1 MLGAVLPLLLGAAPI
16 TIAGGGDVLL
26 GRGVERYIE
35 ANGADAVVAGIAR
48 ALAGTDLALV
58 NLEGPLSRCAA
69 PAPKRYPL
77 HAAPR
82 RVELLRAAH
91 VDVVSLANNHA
102 LDCGSEGLMESVR
115 VLREAGIAAAG
126 VEEGGP
132 QPLVVMERRGRRIGV
147 LAYSAVDDGAWEP
160 RGPRYAMLLP
170 SSLDEIRAAR
180 TQVNVLVV
188 AIHWGREERTEPIR
202 GQHEW
207 ARRIAAAGAD
217 VVIGHHAHV
226 LQPVAKVGDA
236 VVFYGLG
243 NLLFDRSGP
252 AGAVARIEVGNG
264 APRWKLLPIR
274 IDGGRTVVEPSER

>member
-1 MLGAVLPLLLGAAPI
+1 MLGGILALTLAVQPV
-16 TIAGGGDVLL
+16 TIAAGGDVLL

-35 ANGADAVVAGIAR
+35 ANGPDAVVAGMAR
-48 ALAGTDLALV
+48 ALAGTDLAFV

-77 HAAPR
+77 HSDPR
-82 RVELLRAAH
+82 RVELLLAAH

-102 LDCGSEGLMESVR
+102 LDCGPEGLVESVR

-160 RGPRYAMLLP
+160 RGLRYAMLLP

-180 TQVNVLVV
+180 TQVDVLVV
-188 AIHWGREERTEPIR
+188 SIHWGQEERTEPVR
-202 GQHEW
+202 DQRAW
-207 ARRIAAAGAD
+207 ARRVVGGGAD

-226 LQPVAKVGDA
+226 LQPVEKVGDA
-236 VVFYGLG
+236 LVFYGLG
-243 NLLFDRSGP
+243 NLVFDRSGP
-252 AGAVARIEVGNG
+252 AGAVARIEVGDG

-274 IDGGRTVVEPSER
+274 IDGGRTVVEPTGR